1 MLSRRQ
7 LLGAG
12 VTLVAGGCDHA
23 VEAEVKT
30 AHRVELAVRHISQ
43 EAQLHAPTAASIIAA
58 YYGDDHHPRKLKSL
72 AAGKTWD
79 EALPFNDFTVTLY
92 DDLLRGM
99 DQLGYGWTERRFAQT
114 PQGLTE
120 GLAETPRVDMATAIQ
135 ASLAEGRPVL
145 ADVSVPHGH
154 AFVIRGF
161 EAERRLLYIVDPKAP
176 APGRYTMT
184 YDQFGAVWNETAYGR
199 TGRYLILT
207 SPRNA

>member
-7 LLGAG
+7 LIGGGA
-12 VTLVAGGCDHA
+12 VIAAGGCDHA
-23 VEAEVKT
+23 AEAEVRT
-30 AHRVELAVRHISQ
+30 THRVELAVPHIRQ

-58 YYGDDHHPRKLKSL
+58 YYGDAHPPRKLKSL
-72 AAGKTWD
+72 AAGKTYD

-99 DQLGYGWTERRFAQT
+99 NRLGYGWKERRYPQT
-114 PQGLTE
+114 PAGLE
-120 GLAETPRVDMATAIQ
+120 NGLQAITK
-135 ASLAEGRPVL
+135 SLTEGRPVL

-161 EAERRLLYIVDPKAP
+161 DAQRRLLHIVDPKEP
-176 APGRYTMT
+176 APGRYTLT

-207 SPRNA
+207 CPRTT

>member
-72 AAGKTWD
+72 AAGKTYD

-99 DQLGYGWTERRFAQT
+99 NQLGYGWTEQRFAQT
-114 PQGLTE
+114 QRGLTD
-120 GLAETPRVDMATAIQ
+120 GLSAIQ

-161 EAERRLLYIVDPKAP
+161 EAERRLLHIVDPKAP

>member
-7 LLGAG
+7 LISGGA
-12 VTLVAGGCDHA
+12 VIAAGGCDRA
-23 VEAEVKT
+23 VEAEVRT
-30 AHRVELAVRHISQ
+30 QHRVELAVRHIQQ

-58 YYGDDHHPRKLKSL
+58 YYGDAHPPRKLKSL
-72 AAGKTWD
+72 AEGRSYD

-99 DQLGYGWTERRFAQT
+99 NQMGYGWTERRYAQT
-114 PQGLTE
+114 SAGLE
-120 GLAETPRVDMATAIQ
+120 AGLEAIQ
-135 ASLAEGRPVL
+135 TSLADGRPVL

-154 AFVIRGF
+154 AFIIRGF
-161 EAERRLLYIVDPKAP
+161 DARQKLLHIVDPKGP
-176 APGRYTMT
+176 APGRHALT

-207 SPRNA
+207 CPRTV